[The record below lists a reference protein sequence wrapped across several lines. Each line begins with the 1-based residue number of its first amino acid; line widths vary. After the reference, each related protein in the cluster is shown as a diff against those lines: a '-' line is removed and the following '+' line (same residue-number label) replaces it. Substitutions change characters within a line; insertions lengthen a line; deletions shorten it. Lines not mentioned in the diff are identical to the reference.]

1 VFLSEDNDFCL
12 QQDPKVHDIQR
23 LGPQTEE
30 EEELEKLRQSEALHQ
45 ANINKKWRLGT
56 MKLTMPVTINRGSS
70 SIRP

>member
-1 VFLSEDNDFCL
+1 M
-12 QQDPKVHDIQR
+12 HDIQR

-56 MKLTMPVTINRGSS
+56 MKLTMPVTNNRGS
-70 SIRP
+70 